1 MNKTALARGVVGG
14 AAGGLL
20 MAMWSMIVIAVT
32 GTGFWTPINLI
43 AHTAFPSAPLGG
55 VFSAP
60 ALVIG
65 LAIHFA
71 VAIGFGVVFAAL
83 MTPARGW
90 RPTTATS
97 AGSGLV
103 YGVVIWL
110 VMHFAV
116 WPAAD
121 AVAASAFSLWVFAV
135 AHLIYGLTLGLV
147 VGPVTRT
154 VGPAE
159 PRQQIT

>member
-1 MNKTALARGVVGG
+1 MNKTALVRGAAGG
-14 AAGGLL
+14 AVGGLL
-20 MAMWSMIVIAVT
+20 MAIWSMTAIALT

-55 VFSAP
+55 TFSAP

-65 LAIHFA
+65 LVIHFA

-83 MTPARGW
+83 MTPARGR

-97 AGSGLV
+97 AGFGLV
-103 YGVVIWL
+103 YGLVIWL

-121 AVAASAFSLWVFAV
+121 VVAASAFSLWVFAV
-135 AHLIYGLTLGLV
+135 GHLIYGLSLGLL
-147 VGPVTRT
+147 VGSVTRT

-159 PRQQIT
+159 PRSQIM